1 LKNSE
6 RLVVTLR
13 LPPRILSP
21 NARPNR
27 HARDRAV
34 HEYRQAAYLLALTTI
49 GRREPPR
56 WPKART
62 TATFFFPNRRRRDGD
77 NLLASLKPAF
87 DGLADAGIVTND
99 AGLRHMPVEQRLDRA
114 NPRVEIA
121 VEPMG
126 DPAGENHA

>member
-1 LKNSE
+1 LKYSK

-27 HARDRAV
+27 YAKAEAV
-34 HEYRQAAYLLALTTI
+34 RQYRETAHLLALAERP
-49 GRREPPR
+49 GRPMRC
-56 WPKART
+56 ARV
-62 TATFFFPNRRRRDGD
+62 TATFYFRDRRPRDGD

-87 DGLADAGIVTND
+87 DGLADAGVVTND
-99 AGLRHMPVEQRLDRA
+99 SGLVHMPVEQRLDRA
-114 NPRVEIA
+114 KPRVEIA
-121 VEPMG
+121 VEPLP